1 MIVVS
6 DTTPLSELSKVG
18 RLDLLPAVFGRV
30 IIPQQVYAELTTGDH
45 PAVLAVKSA
54 LWLEVLSISNNQLIE
69 QLQLETDLDLGECSA
84 IILAEELKAD
94 QLLIDEKAGRKV
106 AISRGLPIIG
116 LVGVI
121 ILAKEQGLIDNV
133 KNILDDL
140 MSKGTRISPKIYDYA
155 LITAREI

>member
-18 RLDLLPAVFGRV
+18 RLDLLQAVFGRV

-54 LWLEVLSISNNQLIE
+54 LWLEVISISNNQLIE

-84 IILAEELKAD
+84 IILAE
-94 QLLIDEKAGRKV
+94 
-106 AISRGLPIIG
+106 
-116 LVGVI
+116 
-121 ILAKEQGLIDNV
+121 
-133 KNILDDL
+133 
-140 MSKGTRISPKIYDYA
+140 
-155 LITAREI
+155 